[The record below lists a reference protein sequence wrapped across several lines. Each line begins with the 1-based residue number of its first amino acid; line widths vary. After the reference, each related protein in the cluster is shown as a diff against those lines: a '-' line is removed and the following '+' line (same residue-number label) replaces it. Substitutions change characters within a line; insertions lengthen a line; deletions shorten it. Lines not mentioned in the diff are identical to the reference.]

1 VARRS
6 GVSIATVSRVLNGT
20 ARVSDEAR
28 ERVLAEAAALEYVPS
43 AAARTL
49 VTRRSQILGIVLNT
63 GDDHPDIGHPFFQ
76 DVLAGLKH
84 EAGDLGYDLL
94 VFAAYRPKEFLR
106 RALHHRV
113 DGLILMGVDRHEPE
127 LARLL
132 ERRIPAVAVDLDVT
146 GERVG
151 FVTSDNVAGAR
162 LAVRHLHALGHRRI
176 ATVTGP
182 PRLPPGGDRLQ
193 GYRGELVA
201 LGIGEREDDVREGDF
216 YAESGYREGQALL
229 GVADR
234 PSAVF
239 AASDMM
245 ALGVIRAARQLGLSV
260 PGDLAVVGFD
270 DAPLAAHADP
280 PLTTVRQDKFG
291 IGGAAATALV
301 GMIESEAAPPP
312 ALVLPVELVV
322 RRSCGATLT
331 GE

>member
-84 EAGDLGYDLL
+84 AAGDLGYDLL

-193 GYRGELVA
+193 GYRDELVA